1 MQSYPGATE
10 LTLKLPMFAALA
22 ALALASMAPP
32 AAARS
37 APSKRSAAV
46 RQVTPPS
53 LADAVAAVRA
63 ELRGIPQQGLV
74 LGNSSSP
81 VTVFEYADLIC
92 PPCAAAAASVV
103 APVIKRFV
111 VDGSI
116 SIKFEPIVESP
127 LSEQLA
133 LGAFAAGEQ
142 NLGWD
147 YTQLAYLRSTPV
159 SNGPLDSTASL
170 AGALGLNL
178 RLWRA
183 ATRRPL
189 FPQMIEQAASVALI
203 GGFNAYPVFVVRSVV
218 DAFAPPFVRI
228 LRAPVTATQLSR
240 TIRRALRGNG

>member
-10 LTLKLPMFAALA
+10 LKLKLPILA
-22 ALALASMAPP
+22 GLGVLALASMAPP
-32 AAARS
+32 AAGRS
-37 APSKRSAAV
+37 APTRHSAV
-46 RQVTPPS
+46 RQAAPPS

-111 VDGSI
+111 VNGSI

-159 SNGPLDSTASL
+159 SDGPLDSTTSL
-170 AGALGLNL
+170 ASALGLNV

-183 ATRRPL
+183 ATRQRV

-203 GGFNAYPVFVVRSVV
+203 GGFSAYPVFVVRSVV

-228 LRAPVTATQLSR
+228 LRAPVTANQLLG

>member
-1 MQSYPGATE
+1 LKVQLPILAGIGA
-10 LTLKLPMFAALA
+10 L

-32 AAARS
+32 AVGRS
-37 APSKRSAAV
+37 APPGRHVA
-46 RQVTPPS
+46 RQIAPPS
-53 LADAVAAVRA
+53 LTAAVAAVRA

-92 PPCAAAAASVV
+92 PPCATAAATVV

-111 VDGSI
+111 VNGQI
-116 SIKFEPIVESP
+116 AIKFEPIVESP
-127 LSEQLA
+127 LSEELA

-159 SNGPLDSTASL
+159 SDGPLDSEESL
-170 AGALGLNL
+170 AGALGLNV

-183 ATRRPL
+183 ATSRPL
-189 FPQMIEQAASVALI
+189 WPQMIEQAARVALI
-203 GGFNAYPVFVVRSVV
+203 GGFAAYPVFVVRSVAN
-218 DAFAPPFVRI
+218 AFAPPFVKI
-228 LRAPVTATQLSR
+228 LRAPVTAAQLSA